1 MPAGD
6 RPRRSDRST
15 RKSVEKEDSKRSKKS
30 KTEEVV
36 VNDSLED
43 LIDSSD
49 DSSSGDNEISKP
61 WIMKTKLDT
70 EINKKSSMESQSGIP
85 KKKKEEETADDSSNV
100 KSEPS
105 SLIASMA
112 PPVGGGTGS
121 SLIANMKPM
130 QAKQQTVR
138 EWKSKDEYKAFK
150 AGKTVNKSLQ
160 SASSNTVLPQKREVS
175 PVYNTPLSI
184 SASPI
189 RELSDIENKMHKA
202 LSTLIS
208 HVIDSDGK
216 KTSSTPQV
224 TSDPFLNIT
233 HSVEETTNKND
244 TSKGGLIDWDGTF
257 IPQTME
263 ERFDYFGDDEDYS
276 KKKPIPMFPEDFKE
290 GEKEW
295 PLSWW
300 GIMKPS
306 QEVLDMHPNLPK
318 EYRKRSS
325 SRSKKDDRR
334 ADRNDQRE
342 SRRGNTFYNDKYE
355 HGGQFQGGPS
365 ARSDHFAPHSFPTQ
379 NFDRYDG
386 NRGPPP
392 IYHQQQHISG
402 FSREGS
408 QSDHL
413 SRGFPP
419 PDRTFGRGFQ
429 PDRGFGH
436 GPGRGGS
443 HRHRG

>member
-244 TSKGGLIDWDGTF
+244 ASKGGLIDWVSDLFLLRPF
-257 IPQTME
+257 I
-263 ERFDYFGDDEDYS
+263 
-276 KKKPIPMFPEDFKE
+276 
-290 GEKEW
+290 
-295 PLSWW
+295 
-300 GIMKPS
+300 
-306 QEVLDMHPNLPK
+306 
-318 EYRKRSS
+318 
-325 SRSKKDDRR
+325 
-334 ADRNDQRE
+334 
-342 SRRGNTFYNDKYE
+342 
-355 HGGQFQGGPS
+355 
-365 ARSDHFAPHSFPTQ
+365 
-379 NFDRYDG
+379 
-386 NRGPPP
+386 
-392 IYHQQQHISG
+392 
-402 FSREGS
+402 
-408 QSDHL
+408 
-413 SRGFPP
+413 
-419 PDRTFGRGFQ
+419 
-429 PDRGFGH
+429 
-436 GPGRGGS
+436 
-443 HRHRG
+443 